1 MEKTTEKKVK
11 KERKFNSDRVGRLV
25 KSSLKAIFPNETF
38 VISTLVEKVEVLYS
52 KTSKVTP
59 AEINTFKAIFCELS
73 KVKKEELT
81 FSQYERVAA

>member
-1 MEKTTEKKVK
+1 MEKATAKKEK

-25 KSSLKAIFPNETF
+25 KSSLKTVFPNETF

-59 AEINTFKAIFCELS
+59 AEINTFKSIFCELS